1 MQSLASDLDPPG
13 FGALEEVMSIE
24 QNLAFE
30 PRETSD
36 LYQEIEALS
45 KRDWQLWSICALVI
59 VVIAIGFAAF
69 LLPNLVWVSGVM
81 HTDRRYLPQLFF
93 GLITLIVLFN
103 VYILDQKRN
112 LNRTRGQMLRNLMDV
127 AQAKQVAIID
137 PLTNVFNRRYLDELL
152 PREINRAAR
161 ASSQLSL
168 LLIDINNFKQINTTY
183 GHLGGDQYLRDV
195 ANLLKKT
202 LRGSDTVVRL
212 GGDEFLVV
220 LPETGNTQAH
230 RAAERLRWEAH
241 WWNSATHASYRLS
254 FSVGVATHQQG
265 MDIEDVMKLAD
276 KDMYKNK
283 VQESKGE
290 TSSSLPAC
298 CPPQAFAVAA
308 IGEA

>member
-1 MQSLASDLDPPG
+1 MTL
-13 FGALEEVMSIE
+13 E
-24 QNLAFE
+24 QNLTFE
-30 PRETSD
+30 PRETGD

-81 HTDRRYLPQLFF
+81 HTDHRYLPQLFF

-112 LNRTRGQMLRNLMDV
+112 LNRARGQMLRNLMDV
-127 AQAKQVAIID
+127 TQAKQIAIID
-137 PLTNVFNRRYLDELL
+137 PLTNVFNRRYLDELI

-161 ASSQLSL
+161 AGSQLSV
-168 LLIDINNFKQINTTY
+168 LLIDINNFKQINTTH

-202 LRGSDTVVRL
+202 LRGSDTVIRL

-220 LPETGNTQAH
+220 LPETGNAQAH
-230 RAAERLRWEAH
+230 RAGERLKWEAN
-241 WWNSATHASYRLS
+241 WWNSATQAAYRLS
-254 FSVGVATHQQG
+254 FSIGVATYQQG
-265 MDIEDVMKLAD
+265 MDMEAVMSLAD
-276 KDMYKNK
+276 KDMYQNK
-283 VQESKGE
+283 RQESTGG
-290 TSSSLPAC
+290 TLSTLPVRC
-298 CPPQAFAVAA
+298 TPSAFAVAA
-308 IGEA
+308 VGEA